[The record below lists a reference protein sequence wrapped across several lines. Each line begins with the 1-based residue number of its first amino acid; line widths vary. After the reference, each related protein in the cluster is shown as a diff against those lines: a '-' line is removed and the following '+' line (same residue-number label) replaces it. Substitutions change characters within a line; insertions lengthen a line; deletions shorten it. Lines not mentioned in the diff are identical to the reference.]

1 MASRRLESD
10 LRSALAEG
18 GLSLAYQPIVDASS
32 GAIVAREALMRWAHP
47 EFGDIEPETF
57 IPIIEEAGLIGQV
70 GAWVIREACAEAA
83 TWKEDIAVAVNVS
96 PVQLGN
102 AGLEATVVSAL
113 AATGL
118 AASRLELEVT
128 ESVFLSDDPST
139 REALSRLHSLGIQLV
154 LDDFG
159 TGYSSFG
166 SLARGEFSKMKIDR
180 AFASGAAAG
189 DGQSRSIVEAMIG
202 LARGLGL
209 KVTAEGVETAHEAQV
224 LTELGC
230 DHLQGF
236 YFGRPERSGRPP
248 RMELL
253 PARTEME
260 ILPQRR
266 RLGGRN

>member
-1 MASRRLESD
+1 M
-10 LRSALAEG
+10 
-18 GLSLAYQPIVDASS
+18 
-32 GAIVAREALMRWAHP
+32 
-47 EFGDIEPETF
+47 
-57 IPIIEEAGLIGQV
+57 
-70 GAWVIREACAEAA
+70 
-83 TWKEDIAVAVNVS
+83 NVS

-180 AFASGAAAG
+180 AFASGAEAG
-189 DGQSRSIVEAMIG
+189 
-202 LARGLGL
+202 
-209 KVTAEGVETAHEAQV
+209 
-224 LTELGC
+224 
-230 DHLQGF
+230 
-236 YFGRPERSGRPP
+236 
-248 RMELL
+248 L
-253 PARTEME
+253 PASIAGE
-260 ILPQRR
+260 
-266 RLGGRN
+266 